1 MSARDSQIHYS
12 TYEKIIKQTNYFF
25 HQVNMSVQN
34 SCLFINCENMAGL
47 DSITFYFKN
56 ITTIFEVTSYILKT
70 FIFSH
75 YLLRRKNKGNA
86 SLVS

>member
-34 SCLFINCENMAGL
+34 SCWFINCENMAGL
-47 DSITFYFKN
+47 DSMY
-56 ITTIFEVTSYILKT
+56 YILLQKYNNSIWSHKLHIENVHNFHIIYWEGKT
-70 FIFSH
+70 
-75 YLLRRKNKGNA
+75 KEM
-86 SLVS
+86 LV